1 MANAEQKQ
9 QGDGGRFVGT
19 TWQDLLDL
27 ETVDVPEYLR
37 IQNNPD
43 MGDEDLSV
51 DRYIS
56 QEFFNKEK
64 EEMWPRVWQMAC
76 REEEIPEPGD
86 HHVYWIID
94 RSVIVTRTPS
104 GEIKGYIN
112 SCRHRGRCLRDE
124 SGSVD
129 KFRCPFHGAT
139 WDLDGQ
145 FKGILIN
152 GTSSTSKAVT

>member
-1 MANAEQKQ
+1 MANTDEKQ

-104 GEIKGYIN
+104 GESKDSLTLAVIAVVACAT
-112 SCRHRGRCLRDE
+112 SRDQ
-124 SGSVD
+124 SISSAAPSMAPPG
-129 KFRCPFHGAT
+129 T
-139 WDLDGQ
+139 WTASSKA
-145 FKGILIN
+145 FPTTGI
-152 GTSSTSKAVT
+152 SSTLLTAT

>member
-51 DRYIS
+51 ERYIS
-56 QEFFNKEK
+56 QEFFNKRKKRCGPECGK
-64 EEMWPRVWQMAC
+64 WPVAR
-76 REEEIPEPGD
+76 R
-86 HHVYWIID
+86 
-94 RSVIVTRTPS
+94 RSPSQVITTS
-104 GEIKGYIN
+104 TG
-112 SCRHRGRCLRDE
+112 
-124 SGSVD
+124 
-129 KFRCPFHGAT
+129 
-139 WDLDGQ
+139 
-145 FKGILIN
+145 
-152 GTSSTSKAVT
+152 SSTAV

>member
-51 DRYIS
+51 ERYIS
-56 QEFFNKEK
+56 QEFFNKE
-64 EEMWPRVWQMAC
+64 RRNVA
-76 REEEIPEPGD
+76 PGLANGL
-86 HHVYWIID
+86 
-94 RSVIVTRTPS
+94 P
-104 GEIKGYIN
+104 
-112 SCRHRGRCLRDE
+112 RGRDPRA
-124 SGSVD
+124 G
-129 KFRCPFHGAT
+129 
-139 WDLDGQ
+139 
-145 FKGILIN
+145 
-152 GTSSTSKAVT
+152 

>member
-1 MANAEQKQ
+1 MANTDEKQ

-86 HHVYWIID
+86 HQVYWIID

-104 GEIKGYIN
+104 GEIKGFIN

-129 KFRCPFHGAT
+129 KIR
-139 WDLDGQ
+139 
-145 FKGILIN
+145 
-152 GTSSTSKAVT
+152 

>member
-51 DRYIS
+51 ERYIS

-64 EEMWPRVWQMAC
+64 EEMWPASGKWSVVR
-76 REEEIPEPGD
+76 R
-86 HHVYWIID
+86 
-94 RSVIVTRTPS
+94 RSRSPVITTS
-104 GEIKGYIN
+104 TG
-112 SCRHRGRCLRDE
+112 
-124 SGSVD
+124 
-129 KFRCPFHGAT
+129 
-139 WDLDGQ
+139 
-145 FKGILIN
+145 
-152 GTSSTSKAVT
+152 SSTAV